1 MHPLAV
7 AACKVNRQSHGFHCV
22 LLFMFF
28 LVFCMLCANWQDK
41 GLATALVPAAL
52 LKAAIAELAERSSSA
67 ESGAAPPAFSASSG
81 HGQVVA
87 PFSVVDSFSRTSMRC
102 EFQRGGYTA
111 IP

>member
-1 MHPLAV
+1 LQLLLGAM
-7 AACKVNRQSHGFHCV
+7 NRQSHASHCV
-22 LLFMFF
+22 FTFLALFFAF
-28 LVFCMLCANWQDK
+28 RMLCAHWQDK

-67 ESGAAPPAFSASSG
+67 EGGAAPPAFSASSG

-102 EFQRGGYTA
+102 ECERGGHSA

>member
-1 MHPLAV
+1 M
-7 AACKVNRQSHGFHCV
+7 
-22 LLFMFF
+22 LLTAYSYSCIFF
-28 LVFCMLCANWQDK
+28 AFRMLFAHWQDK

-67 ESGAAPPAFSASSG
+67 EGGAAPPAFSASSG

-102 EFQRGGYTA
+102 ECERGGYTA
-111 IP
+111 VP